1 MRSSLKA
8 ISGVSQLKNTH
19 DMTSKAVGDEKAG
32 HASPHMI
39 APWWVNRG
47 RAAAHSQVVV
57 GSFSKMWRSSCARRY
72 YSTHMRMLY
81 AKLGSNWQMVIY
93 VKLARLRNLILKV
106 SYQLRFLNFRDK
118 VYFAYRDLSPHRPFQ
133 ELTQIY
139 TKQLTTSTKETFT
152 FSNIISQFGFKNMK
166 SSAQV
171 SAPPPK

>member
-1 MRSSLKA
+1 MRSSSWKKA
-8 ISGVSQLKNTH
+8 ISKNTH

-57 GSFSKMWRSSCARRY
+57 GSFSKMWRSSCASRY

-106 SYQLRFLNFRDK
+106 SYQLRFQNFRDK
-118 VYFAYRDLSPHRPFQ
+118 VKNNFSRNKKIAHRLSLSLKLDSSILARGK
-133 ELTQIY
+133 I
-139 TKQLTTSTKETFT
+139 ETRTNVDFWRCWV
-152 FSNIISQFGFKNMK
+152 FRFKSK
-166 SSAQV
+166 
-171 SAPPPK
+171 